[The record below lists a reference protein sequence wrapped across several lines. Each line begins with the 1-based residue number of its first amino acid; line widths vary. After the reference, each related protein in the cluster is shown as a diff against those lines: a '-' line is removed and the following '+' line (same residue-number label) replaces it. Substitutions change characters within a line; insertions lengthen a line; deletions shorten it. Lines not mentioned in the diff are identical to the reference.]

1 MRSYPSNSPQAAARI
16 VALTVF
22 ADGDIGDAEIEWLD
36 RLAVH
41 EQLGLARHELHALLD
56 TFCEDLL
63 SSDQLKWADAC
74 PVDERTLADLMG
86 EIQDPAL
93 RLKLLRLCVELAE
106 ATRMSPKASRSCSL
120 LPWSTGACTTRRFD
134 SRPRSQRR
142 DLPDPFPTAHR
153 WAGGPTCAVPRP
165 IEVSSS
171 PGRLGTG
178 CRL

>member
-1 MRSYPSNSPQAAARI
+1 MRSYPANSPQAAARI
-16 VALTVF
+16 VALTVV

-41 EQLGLARHELHALLD
+41 EQLGLERHELHALLD

-74 PVDERTLADLMG
+74 PVDERTLAELMG

-106 ATRMSPKASRSCSL
+106 VDARVDEGESIVLVA
-120 LPWSTGACTTRRFD
+120 
-134 SRPRSQRR
+134 
-142 DLPDPFPTAHR
+142 
-153 WAGGPTCAVPRP
+153 AVEQWGLHHAMFQSAARN
-165 IEVSSS
+165 
-171 PGRLGTG
+171 
-178 CRL
+178 

>member
-1 MRSYPSNSPQAAARI
+1 MRSYPVNSPQAAARI
-16 VALTVF
+16 VALTVV
-22 ADGDIGDAEIEWLD
+22 ADGDIGDAEIKWLE

-86 EIQDPAL
+86 EVQDPAL

-106 ATRMSPKASRSCSL
+106 VDAHVDDGESSVLIAAVEHWGLHREM
-120 LPWSTGACTTRRFD
+120 F
-134 SRPRSQRR
+134 RP
-142 DLPDPFPTAHR
+142 
-153 WAGGPTCAVPRP
+153 
-165 IEVSSS
+165 SS
-171 PGRLGTG
+171 PN
-178 CRL
+178 

>member
-1 MRSYPSNSPQAAARI
+1 MRSYPTNSPQAAARI
-16 VALTVF
+16 LALTVV
-22 ADGDIGDAEIEWLD
+22 ADGDIGDAELQWLD

-41 EQLGLARHELHALLD
+41 ERLGLARHQLLALLD

-106 ATRMSPKASRSCSL
+106 VDAQVDDGESFVLVAAVEHWGLHHEMLRSSH
-120 LPWSTGACTTRRFD
+120 
-134 SRPRSQRR
+134 QN
-142 DLPDPFPTAHR
+142 
-153 WAGGPTCAVPRP
+153 
-165 IEVSSS
+165 
-171 PGRLGTG
+171 
-178 CRL
+178 

>member
-1 MRSYPSNSPQAAARI
+1 MNSPQAAARI
-16 VALTVF
+16 VALTVV
-22 ADGDIGDAEIEWLD
+22 ADGDIGDAEIKWLD

-86 EIQDPAL
+86 EVQDPAL

-106 ATRMSPKASRSCSL
+106 VDAHVDDGESSVLIAAVEHWGLHREMFRPSSRN
-120 LPWSTGACTTRRFD
+120 
-134 SRPRSQRR
+134 
-142 DLPDPFPTAHR
+142 
-153 WAGGPTCAVPRP
+153 
-165 IEVSSS
+165 
-171 PGRLGTG
+171 
-178 CRL
+178 